1 MQGSE
6 FPAPP
11 TAQGVLDPA
20 DPGAANQAQLANWLA
35 LQASLCLSPVL
46 ARKCLDATGGD
57 PGAALARSGRGR
69 GVGLESIRAWIPELA
84 RRGIRALPLTAPAYP
99 PGLRALPDPPP
110 LLLVRGEI
118 ADLKA
123 RAVAL
128 VGARAATRYGRGV
141 AGELAAALA
150 AAGIVVVS
158 GLAWGID
165 SAAHRGALAG
175 AGRTVAILGCGPD
188 RIYPPEHRELADQVA
203 GAGAVVSELSPGRPP
218 AAAHFPLRNRLI
230 SGLVEAVVVVEA
242 RPRSG
247 SLITARHALD
257 QGREVLV
264 VPGPIDSPQAAGS
277 NALLRDGARPVLE
290 PRDVFEALASPFA
303 GAPDPGP
310 IEADEPGAG
319 PSAPD
324 AGRIYAALRAESCDR
339 DALGR
344 QLEWPPGRLAL
355 GLMELEME
363 GWVEADRD
371 GRLYAVPA
379 RRRRPGAGP

>member
-1 MQGSE
+1 MVHQ
-6 FPAPP
+6 
-11 TAQGVLDPA
+11 
-20 DPGAANQAQLANWLA
+20 
-35 LQASLCLSPVL
+35 CM
-46 ARKCLDATGGD
+46 
-57 PGAALARSGRGR
+57 AAL
-69 GVGLESIRAWIPELA
+69 
-84 RRGIRALPLTAPAYP
+84 
-99 PGLRALPDPPP
+99 
-110 LLLVRGEI
+110 
-118 ADLKA
+118 
-123 RAVAL
+123 
-128 VGARAATRYGRGV
+128 
-141 AGELAAALA
+141 
-150 AAGIVVVS
+150 VVV
-158 GLAWGID
+158 
-165 SAAHRGALAG
+165 
-175 AGRTVAILGCGPD
+175 
-188 RIYPPEHRELADQVA
+188 
-203 GAGAVVSELSPGRPP
+203 VVL
-218 AAAHFPLRNRLI
+218 
-230 SGLVEAVVVVEA
+230 VVEA

-303 GAPDPGP
+303 GAPDPGQ